1 MPYLINRSCSIL
13 VDCSILTMSLQ
24 VYSMLQGKRDVEM
37 VLTMGI
43 MEDVS
48 IIPQPAG
55 GDFNIISLKLWMILA
70 AAFHQIELTHFFTVL
85 FFHDAIKARLLYLAY

>member
-1 MPYLINRSCSIL
+1 MIL
-13 VDCSILTMSLQ
+13 LQ
-24 VYSMLQGKRDVEM
+24 VYSLLQAKRDVDT

-55 GDFNIISLKLWMILA
+55 GELNLSFLIIPRRGI
-70 AAFHQIELTHFFTVL
+70 FVL
-85 FFHDAIKARLLYLAY
+85 QLRYYTAW

>member
-1 MPYLINRSCSIL
+1 
-13 VDCSILTMSLQ
+13 
-24 VYSMLQGKRDVEM
+24 MLQGKRDVDT

-55 GDFNIISLKLWMILA
+55 GELNLSLLIIPCRGI
-70 AAFHQIELTHFFTVL
+70 FVL
-85 FFHDAIKARLLYLAY
+85 QLRYYTAW

>member
-1 MPYLINRSCSIL
+1 MHLHIIDKVLLLL
-13 VDCSILTMSLQ
+13 VSLSHLVNLLQ
-24 VYSMLQGKRDVEM
+24 VYSMLQGKRDVET

-55 GDFNIISLKLWMILA
+55 GKNIY
-70 AAFHQIELTHFFTVL
+70 VL
-85 FFHDAIKARLLYLAY
+85 YIRLNTNMLV

>member
-1 MPYLINRSCSIL
+1 
-13 VDCSILTMSLQ
+13 
-24 VYSMLQGKRDVEM
+24 MLQGKRDVDT

-55 GDFNIISLKLWMILA
+55 GKMIQLFIYYSLMLVNVHYRYTSVCMPIRIL
-70 AAFHQIELTHFFTVL
+70 FLEIHFLQILV
-85 FFHDAIKARLLYLAY
+85 RLILQ

>member
-1 MPYLINRSCSIL
+1 MIL
-13 VDCSILTMSLQ
+13 LQ
-24 VYSMLQGKRDVEM
+24 VYSILQAKRDVDT

-55 GDFNIISLKLWMILA
+55 GELNLSFLIIPG
-70 AAFHQIELTHFFTVL
+70 
-85 FFHDAIKARLLYLAY
+85 

>member
-1 MPYLINRSCSIL
+1 MIL
-13 VDCSILTMSLQ
+13 LQ
-24 VYSMLQGKRDVEM
+24 VYSILQAKRDVDT

-55 GDFNIISLKLWMILA
+55 GELNLSFLIIPCRGIFIL
-70 AAFHQIELTHFFTVL
+70 QLRYYR
-85 FFHDAIKARLLYLAY
+85 AR

>member
-1 MPYLINRSCSIL
+1 
-13 VDCSILTMSLQ
+13 
-24 VYSMLQGKRDVEM
+24 MLEGKRDVET

-55 GDFNIISLKLWMILA
+55 NVCILKMR
-70 AAFHQIELTHFFTVL
+70 FKSRQPCQF
-85 FFHDAIKARLLYLAY
+85 

>member
-1 MPYLINRSCSIL
+1 
-13 VDCSILTMSLQ
+13 
-24 VYSMLQGKRDVEM
+24 MLQGKRDVDT

-55 GDFNIISLKLWMILA
+55 GKIVREV
-70 AAFHQIELTHFFTVL
+70 IEKNYVN
-85 FFHDAIKARLLYLAY
+85 LLYPFSSVTFLLVFVFSKYS

>member
-1 MPYLINRSCSIL
+1 
-13 VDCSILTMSLQ
+13 
-24 VYSMLQGKRDVEM
+24 MLQGKRDVDT

-55 GDFNIISLKLWMILA
+55 GKMIQLFIYYSLMLVNVHCRYTSVCMPI
-70 AAFHQIELTHFFTVL
+70 
-85 FFHDAIKARLLYLAY
+85 

>member
-1 MPYLINRSCSIL
+1 
-13 VDCSILTMSLQ
+13 
-24 VYSMLQGKRDVEM
+24 MLEGKRDVET

-55 GDFNIISLKLWMILA
+55 NVCILTIKRCQFYVLTSNYTCQVVMQFLSKPYISINIFFTQHFNILPEMTLYIL
-70 AAFHQIELTHFFTVL
+70 L
-85 FFHDAIKARLLYLAY
+85 

>member
-1 MPYLINRSCSIL
+1 
-13 VDCSILTMSLQ
+13 
-24 VYSMLQGKRDVEM
+24 MLQGKRDVET

-55 GDFNIISLKLWMILA
+55 DKPMLVF
-70 AAFHQIELTHFFTVL
+70 
-85 FFHDAIKARLLYLAY
+85 

>member
-1 MPYLINRSCSIL
+1 
-13 VDCSILTMSLQ
+13 
-24 VYSMLQGKRDVEM
+24 MLQGKRDVDT

-55 GDFNIISLKLWMILA
+55 GEIMLLFLICIRKKGYNKNIMRIKTMARYAS
-70 AAFHQIELTHFFTVL
+70 FFLL
-85 FFHDAIKARLLYLAY
+85 FIFYLICAIMFT

>member
-1 MPYLINRSCSIL
+1 
-13 VDCSILTMSLQ
+13 
-24 VYSMLQGKRDVEM
+24 MLQGKRDVET

-55 GDFNIISLKLWMILA
+55 SKYSQKW
-70 AAFHQIELTHFFTVL
+70 AFS
-85 FFHDAIKARLLYLAY
+85 

>member
-1 MPYLINRSCSIL
+1 
-13 VDCSILTMSLQ
+13 
-24 VYSMLQGKRDVEM
+24 MLQGKRDVET

-55 GDFNIISLKLWMILA
+55 DELMLVFSVTSFYASLL
-70 AAFHQIELTHFFTVL
+70 Q
-85 FFHDAIKARLLYLAY
+85 

>member
-1 MPYLINRSCSIL
+1 MIL
-13 VDCSILTMSLQ
+13 VQ
-24 VYSMLQGKRDVEM
+24 VYSMLQGKRDVDT

-55 GDFNIISLKLWMILA
+55 G
-70 AAFHQIELTHFFTVL
+70 E
-85 FFHDAIKARLLYLAY
+85 

>member
-1 MPYLINRSCSIL
+1 
-13 VDCSILTMSLQ
+13 
-24 VYSMLQGKRDVEM
+24 MLQGKRDVET

-55 GDFNIISLKLWMILA
+55 NAYILKMDYKL
-70 AAFHQIELTHFFTVL
+70 
-85 FFHDAIKARLLYLAY
+85 R

>member
-1 MPYLINRSCSIL
+1 
-13 VDCSILTMSLQ
+13 
-24 VYSMLQGKRDVEM
+24 MLQGKRDVDT

-55 GDFNIISLKLWMILA
+55 GESGSHILIC
-70 AAFHQIELTHFFTVL
+70 FMN
-85 FFHDAIKARLLYLAY
+85 HDRYFMHLSNTIGIKYPVN